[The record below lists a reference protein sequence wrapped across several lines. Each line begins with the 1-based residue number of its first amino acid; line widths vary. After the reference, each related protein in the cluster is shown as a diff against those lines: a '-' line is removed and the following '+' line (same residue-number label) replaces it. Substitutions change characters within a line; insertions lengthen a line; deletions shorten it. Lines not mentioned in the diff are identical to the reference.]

1 MKERKLEILGIL
13 SIAISFLVV
22 VSMLGYNSFEDPGI
36 SPNVLV
42 ENPMGILG
50 VFIAYFFIKFSF
62 GYSSFFLPI
71 LGMIWGWWFF
81 SNKDRSSLKRISAY
95 LLCAMI
101 LISISLGLLE
111 INTFSNS
118 EIDFNYSGLIGGN
131 IANLLASFFGIIG
144 TIVILLTSW
153 LILIR
158 GYFSWSFYVPFES
171 VINLIKKKSEDRKIT
186 SIEKKTEK
194 EKRLHTKDL
203 IKKIEEKQKEENYHS
218 VSNNKHEGKN
228 TDDEKIDD
236 LKNENRS
243 NDENKVVEDVDGG
256 TVEDV
261 DGGTVVEDVDGG
273 TVVEDVDGG
282 TVVEDVDGGTV
293 VEDVDNSLSE
303 NASNQKL
310 ESEFDKIEEQ
320 GQTSEISSDKN
331 IEVGE
336 VVKEEEVNIDEL
348 QERKAPK
355 RKYQLPS
362 SDLLEMPIKIQEG
375 MSKDE
380 LVDRANFLTQSLE
393 TFGVVGK
400 VVNVSPG
407 PVITLFEVEPAEGV
421 RVNKFVQLSD
431 DLARVMEAS
440 RVRVIAPIP
449 GKSSVGIEIPNKDP
463 DTVFFRSIINSEKFA
478 ESDAEL
484 TLAIGKTTSGEISTL
499 NLAKMPHLLIA
510 GTTGSGKSVCLNTI
524 ICSLLYNSTPE
535 ELKFVI
541 VDPKKVEM
549 TLYKSL
555 KGYHL
560 LGMEDFEESI
570 VTKPDNAT
578 LALRAVEKEMSRR
591 YDTLAD
597 AVVRNIQEYN
607 AKKVA
612 SSEEIMPY
620 IVVVVDELADL
631 MMLNAKEV
639 EQPIARLA
647 QLARA
652 VGIHLVIATQR
663 PSVDVITGLIK
674 ANFPSRIA
682 FQVASKIDSRTILDM
697 PGAEKLIGRGDMLY
711 LGSGSSEPVRLH
723 NAFLSINE
731 VEAIMDH
738 ILSQPKSEEL
748 VLESV
753 REQTTIDADSGD
765 NAEGDDELLN
775 EAIKLVI
782 IHQQGS
788 ISLIQRRMKVG
799 YSRAARLIDRME
811 QLGVVGS
818 FTGSK
823 AREVMVDETYLEM
836 INDD

>member
-13 SIAISFLVV
+13 SIAISFLVI

-36 SPNVLV
+36 SPNVQV

-81 SNKDRSSLKRISAY
+81 SNKDRSSLRRISVY

-111 INTFSNS
+111 INAFANS

-131 IANLLASFFGIIG
+131 LANFLASFFGFIG
-144 TIVILLTSW
+144 SVVILLTSW
-153 LILIR
+153 LVLIR
-158 GYFSWSFYVPFES
+158 GYFSWSFYGPFEFLT
-171 VINLIKKKSEDRKIT
+171 NTIKKKNEDRKLI

-218 VSNNKHEGKN
+218 VSKNIDEDNKTNDESVEEADGGESVEEADGGESVEEADGGESVEEADGGESVEEA
-228 TDDEKIDD
+228 DDE
-236 LKNENRS
+236 LSS
-243 NDENKVVEDVDGG
+243 NVP
-256 TVEDV
+256 
-261 DGGTVVEDVDGG
+261 
-273 TVVEDVDGG
+273 
-282 TVVEDVDGGTV
+282 
-293 VEDVDNSLSE
+293 
-303 NASNQKL
+303 NQQL
-310 ESEFDKIEEQ
+310 ESEFDKPVGLEQ
-320 GQTSEISSDKN
+320 ESEASTDEK

-449 GKSSVGIEIPNKDP
+449 GKSSVGIEIPNRDP

-478 ESDAEL
+478 ESEAEL

-591 YDTLAD
+591 YDILAD

-612 SSEEIMPY
+612 SNEEIMPY

-682 FQVASKIDSRTILDM
+682 FQVASKIDSRTILDTA
-697 PGAEKLIGRGDMLY
+697 GAEKLIGRGDMLY

-738 ILSQPKSEEL
+738 ILTQPKSDEL

-765 NAEGDDELLN
+765 NADGDDELLN
-775 EAIKLVI
+775 EAIKLVV

-823 AREVMVDETYLEM
+823 AREVMVDESYLEM
-836 INDD
+836 IDDD

>member
-1 MKERKLEILGIL
+1 MKERKFEILGVL
-13 SIAISFLVV
+13 CIAISSLVII
-22 VSMLGYNSFEDPGI
+22 SMMGYSSFEDPGI
-36 SPNVLV
+36 SPNVKV
-42 ENPMGILG
+42 DNPMGILG

-62 GYSSFFLPI
+62 GYSSYILPFLGI
-71 LGMIWGWWFF
+71 VWGWWFF
-81 SNKDRSSLKRISAY
+81 SNKDRSSLSRVSAY
-95 LLCAMI
+95 LLYGMV
-101 LISISLGLLE
+101 LISISLGILE
-111 INTFSNS
+111 ISISN
-118 EIDFNYSGLIGGN
+118 EGQIDFSYSGLIGGN
-131 IANLLASFFGIIG
+131 LANFLSSFFGIIG
-144 TIVILLTSW
+144 SIIIVITSW
-153 LILIR
+153 LIIIR
-158 GYFSWSFYVPFES
+158 GYFSWSLYSPFNFL
-171 VINLIKKKSEDRKIT
+171 INLIKKKNEDRKIIST
-186 SIEKKTEK
+186 EKKTEK

-203 IKKIEEKQKEENYHS
+203 IKKIEEKQKEEQYHES
-218 VSNNKHEGKN
+218 SQVIQDG
-228 TDDEKIDD
+228 TDDEIEVDNEEINSEENKSVENVDREDAYKEEEIENINEGLNDAIDPQQASESN
-236 LKNENRS
+236 NELETQENIEQS
-243 NDENKVVEDVDGG
+243 FDENE
-256 TVEDV
+256 
-261 DGGTVVEDVDGG
+261 
-273 TVVEDVDGG
+273 
-282 TVVEDVDGGTV
+282 
-293 VEDVDNSLSE
+293 
-303 NASNQKL
+303 QK
-310 ESEFDKIEEQ
+310 D
-320 GQTSEISSDKN
+320 

-336 VVKEEEVNIDEL
+336 VVKEQEVNIDEL
-348 QERKAPK
+348 EERKAPK

-449 GKSSVGIEIPNKDP
+449 GKSSVGIEIPNMNP

-478 ESDAEL
+478 ESDGEL

-524 ICSLLYNSTPE
+524 ICSLLYNSTPD

-541 VDPKKVEM
+541 IDPKKVEM

-591 YDTLAD
+591 YDILAD
-597 AVVRNIQEYN
+597 AVVRNIQEFN

-612 SSEEIMPY
+612 SNEEIMPY

-682 FQVASKIDSRTILDM
+682 FQVASKIDSRTIIDM

-738 ILSQPKSEEL
+738 IQTQPKSEEL
-748 VLESV
+748 ILESV
-753 REQTTIDADSGD
+753 REQSTIDADSGD
-765 NAEGDDELLN
+765 STDVDDELLN
-775 EAIKLVI
+775 EAIKLVV

-811 QLGVVGS
+811 QLGIVGP

-836 INDD
+836 IDD

>member
-1 MKERKLEILGIL
+1 MKERRLEILGIL
-13 SIAISFLVV
+13 CMATSFLALI
-22 VSMLGYNSFEDPGI
+22 SMVGYNPYEDPGI
-36 SPNVLV
+36 SPNVMV

-50 VFIAYFFIKFSF
+50 VFIAYFFIKFTF
-62 GYSSFFLPI
+62 GYSSFLLPV
-71 LGMIWGWWFF
+71 LGSVWGWWFF
-81 SNKDRSSLKRISAY
+81 SKREASILSRISGY
-95 LLCAMI
+95 LLGAI
-101 LISISLGLLE
+101 LLISVTLGLFE
-111 INTFSNS
+111 IGMYSS
-118 EIDFNYSGLIGGN
+118 SGIEFNYSGLIGGN
-131 IANLLASFFGIIG
+131 LANFLVSFFGMIGSSII
-144 TIVILLTSW
+144 VLTSW
-153 LILIR
+153 LLLIR
-158 GYFSWSFYVPFES
+158 GYFSWSFYGPFDS
-171 VINLIKKKSEDRKIT
+171 LTNFIKKKQEDRKLV
-186 SIEKKTEK
+186 SVEQESEK
-194 EKRLHTKDL
+194 EKRRHTKDL
-203 IKKIEEKQKEENYHS
+203 IRKIEEKQKEEQVIPERYKE
-218 VSNNKHEGKN
+218 VAV
-228 TDDEKIDD
+228 DDNSEI
-236 LKNENRS
+236 
-243 NDENKVVEDVDGG
+243 EDVDIDSKPTQDSVEEVINDP
-256 TVEDV
+256 TVPLE
-261 DGGTVVEDVDGG
+261 TFSAP
-273 TVVEDVDGG
+273 TP
-282 TVVEDVDGGTV
+282 
-293 VEDVDNSLSE
+293 E
-303 NASNQKL
+303 NDQFLQEGYSDETP
-310 ESEFDKIEEQ
+310 ESYVIEEVQQ
-320 GQTSEISSDKN
+320 GEQDTESLEPIDAD

-336 VVKEEEVNIDEL
+336 IVTEEEVNIDEL
-348 QERKAPK
+348 EARKAPK

-362 SDLLEMPIKIQEG
+362 SDLLEIPVKVLDG

-380 LVDRANFLTQSLE
+380 LVDRANFLTLSLE

-449 GKSSVGIEIPNKDP
+449 GKSSVGIEIPNRNP

-478 ESDAEL
+478 ESDTEL

-524 ICSLLYNSTPE
+524 ICSLLYRANPD

-541 VDPKKVEM
+541 IDPKKVEM
-549 TLYKSL
+549 TLYNGL

-560 LGMEDFEESI
+560 LSMEDFDESI
-570 VTKPDNAT
+570 VTKPENAT
-578 LALRAVEKEMSRR
+578 LALRAVEKEMGRR
-591 YDTLAD
+591 YDILAD

-607 AKKVA
+607 SKMEA
-612 SSEEIMPY
+612 EGEPIMPY

-682 FQVASKIDSRTILDM
+682 FQVASKIDSRVIIDM
-697 PGAEKLIGRGDMLY
+697 SGAEKLIGRGDMLY

-723 NAFLSINE
+723 NAFLSIGE
-731 VEAIMDH
+731 IEAIMGH
-738 ILSQPKSEEL
+738 IKSQPQTDEL

-753 REQTTIDADSGD
+753 REQTTLDVDSGETG
-765 NAEGDDELLN
+765 EGEDELLN
-775 EAIKLVI
+775 EAIKLVV

-811 QLGVVGS
+811 QLGIVGP

-823 AREVMVDETYLEM
+823 AREVMVDETYMQM
-836 INDD
+836 IDD

>member
-1 MKERKLEILGIL
+1 MKERKFEILGVL
-13 SIAISFLVV
+13 CIAISSLVII
-22 VSMLGYNSFEDPGI
+22 SMMGYSSFEDPGI
-36 SPNVLV
+36 SPNVKV
-42 ENPMGILG
+42 DNPMGILG

-62 GYSSFFLPI
+62 GYSSYILPFLGI
-71 LGMIWGWWFF
+71 VWGWWFF
-81 SNKDRSSLKRISAY
+81 SNKDRSSLSRVSAY
-95 LLCAMI
+95 LLYGMV
-101 LISISLGLLE
+101 LISISLGILE
-111 INTFSNS
+111 ISISN
-118 EIDFNYSGLIGGN
+118 EGQIDFSYSGLIGGN
-131 IANLLASFFGIIG
+131 LANFLSSFFGIIG
-144 TIVILLTSW
+144 SIIIVITSW
-153 LILIR
+153 LIIIR
-158 GYFSWSFYVPFES
+158 GYFSWSLYSPFNFL
-171 VINLIKKKSEDRKIT
+171 INLIKKKNEDRKIIST
-186 SIEKKTEK
+186 EKKTEK

-203 IKKIEEKQKEENYHS
+203 IKKIEEKQKEEQYHES
-218 VSNNKHEGKN
+218 SQVIQDG
-228 TDDEKIDD
+228 TDDEIEVDNEEINSEENKSVENVDREDTYKEEDIENINEGLNDVID
-236 LKNENRS
+236 LQQASESNNELETQENIEQS
-243 NDENKVVEDVDGG
+243 FDENE
-256 TVEDV
+256 
-261 DGGTVVEDVDGG
+261 
-273 TVVEDVDGG
+273 
-282 TVVEDVDGGTV
+282 
-293 VEDVDNSLSE
+293 
-303 NASNQKL
+303 QK
-310 ESEFDKIEEQ
+310 D
-320 GQTSEISSDKN
+320 

-336 VVKEEEVNIDEL
+336 VVKEQEVNIDEL
-348 QERKAPK
+348 EERKAPK

-449 GKSSVGIEIPNKDP
+449 GKSSVGIEIPNMNP

-478 ESDAEL
+478 ESDGEL

-524 ICSLLYNSTPE
+524 ICSLLYNSTPD

-541 VDPKKVEM
+541 IDPKKVEM

-591 YDTLAD
+591 YDILAD
-597 AVVRNIQEYN
+597 AVVRNIQEFN

-612 SSEEIMPY
+612 SNEEIMPY

-682 FQVASKIDSRTILDM
+682 FQVASKIDSRTIIDM

-738 ILSQPKSEEL
+738 IQTQPKSEEL
-748 VLESV
+748 ILESV
-753 REQTTIDADSGD
+753 REQSTIDADSGD
-765 NAEGDDELLN
+765 STDVDDELLN
-775 EAIKLVI
+775 EAIKLVV

-811 QLGVVGS
+811 QLGIVGP

-836 INDD
+836 IDD